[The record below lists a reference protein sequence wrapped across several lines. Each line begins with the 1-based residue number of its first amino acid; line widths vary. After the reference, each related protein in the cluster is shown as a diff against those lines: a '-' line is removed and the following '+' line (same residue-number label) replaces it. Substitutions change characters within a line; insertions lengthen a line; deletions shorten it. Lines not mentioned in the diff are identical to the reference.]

1 MTLKTDV
8 KQPVSERAPKR
19 SLWKRYSEQFMRSG
33 MSREASTYISIGIAL
48 IAVALTLGPIAYLIL
63 GGFRDLHQF
72 TSNPAGF
79 PDPFLMKN
87 YAGILSK
94 GLFWRQFFNSAVV
107 SLGTTLGIVVLGTM
121 AAYPLARYSFK
132 GREFLYVV
140 FATGLM
146 FPLTVAILPLYLMLH
161 DMHLIGKDT
170 SNAQHLIALILPQI
184 AFGLPITIIIM
195 RPFVAALPKELEEA
209 AFIDGVT
216 RIGYFWRI
224 LLPLARPGMVTVGVL
239 AFIGSWNSYLL
250 PLLILTGDPTTM
262 TLPLGVTI
270 YKGQHAADMTA
281 IMAYTSLSMIPA
293 LIFFLF
299 MERRIVEGLTGAV
312 KG

>member
-1 MTLKTDV
+1 
-8 KQPVSERAPKR
+8 
-19 SLWKRYSEQFMRSG
+19 MRSG
-33 MSREASTYISIGIAL
+33 MSREASTYISIGVAL
-48 IAVALTLGPIAYLIL
+48 VGVALTLGPVGYLVL

-72 TSNPAGF
+72 TSDPAGL
-79 PDPFLMKN
+79 PNPLLMKN
-87 YAGILSK
+87 YTGILGNS
-94 GLFWRQFFNSAVV
+94 LFWRQLLNSTFVATATV
-107 SLGTTLGIVVLGTM
+107 LGIVVFGTM
-121 AAYPLARYSFK
+121 AAYPLARYRFK
-132 GREFLYVV
+132 GREGLYIV

-161 DMHLIGKDT
+161 DLDLVG
-170 SNAQHLIALILPQI
+170 NYFGLILPQI
-184 AFGLPITIIIM
+184 AFGLPVTILIM
-195 RPFVAALPKELEEA
+195 RPFIAALPKELEEA

-239 AFIGSWNSYLL
+239 AFIGSWNAYLL
-250 PLLILTGDPTTM
+250 PLLLLTGDPSSM
-262 TLPLGVTI
+262 TLPLGVTQFR
-270 YKGQHAADMTA
+270 GQHAADMTA

-293 LIFFLF
+293 LIFFIF

>member
-1 MTLKTDV
+1 MTLKTSTR
-8 KQPVSERAPKR
+8 KPASTRGPKR
-19 SLWKRYSEQFMRSG
+19 SLWTRYSGMFMKSG
-33 MSREASTYISIGIAL
+33 MSREASTYISIGIGL
-48 IAVALTLGPIAYLIL
+48 VGVALTLGPIAYLIL

-72 TSNPAGF
+72 TSDPAGF
-79 PDPFLMKN
+79 PSPLLWKN
-87 YAGILSK
+87 YGGILGNS
-94 GLFWRQFFNSAVV
+94 LFWRQLFNSTFIAIATVIGV
-107 SLGTTLGIVVLGTM
+107 VVLGTM
-121 AAYPLARYSFK
+121 AAYPLARYRFK
-132 GREFLYVV
+132 GREFFYIV

-161 DMHLIGKDT
+161 DLDLVG
-170 SNAQHLIALILPQI
+170 NYLGLILPQI
-184 AFGLPITIIIM
+184 AFGLPVTIIIM

-239 AFIGSWNSYLL
+239 TFIGSWNQYLL
-250 PLLILTGDPTTM
+250 PLLLLTGDPARM
-262 TLPLGVTI
+262 TLPLGVTQF
-270 YKGQHAADMTA
+270 KGQYAADMTA

-293 LIFFLF
+293 LIFFIF